1 MSEQLEGSGG
11 SAVGE
16 KVDQAKDVV
25 SAQATE
31 VAEHGRG
38 MVREQ
43 LSQRSTE
50 LGDRVG
56 SASQTLRR
64 VAEQSRVDGNDQ
76 QARLAEQAADR
87 GERLSAYLT
96 RADGEQMLAEAE
108 DFARR
113 QPWVIAGAGLAVGLV
128 VARALKASSGTRYQQ
143 RYVTAYSAQST
154 YPRRHEA
161 GQAPQPAYVESPSR
175 SFGSGEGDT
184 AEMDIGAS
192 R

>member
-1 MSEQLEGSGG
+1 MNEQFEGSGG
-11 SAVGE
+11 SAVEE

-31 VAEHGRG
+31 VAERGRG

-76 QARLAEQAADR
+76 QARLAAQAADR

-154 YPRRHEA
+154 HPRRNEA

-175 SFGSGEGDT
+175 SFGNGEGDT

>member
-1 MSEQLEGSGG
+1 MSEQFEGSGG

-50 LGDRVG
+50 LGDRLG
-56 SASQTLRR
+56 AASQTLRR
-64 VAEQSRVDGNDQ
+64 VAEQSRTDGNDQ
-76 QARLAEQAADR
+76 QARLVEQAADR
-87 GERLSAYLT
+87 GERLSAYLR

-113 QPWVIAGAGLAVGLV
+113 QPWVVAGAGLAVGLV
-128 VARALKASSGTRYQQ
+128 VARALKTSSGTRYQQ
-143 RYVTAYSAQST
+143 RYATAYSAQST
-154 YPRRHEA
+154 HPRHHEA
-161 GQAPQPAYVESPSR
+161 GQAPQPAYVETPSR
-175 SFGSGEGDT
+175 SFGNGEGET